1 VAILDADKEG
11 FLRNERSLIQ
21 TIGRASRNEHGAV
34 IMYADSVTDS
44 MKAAIDE
51 TARRRAIQIKYNKE
65 HGITPKT
72 IIKPVRDAIS
82 ITKSSSDAGK
92 KDDFVE
98 SDFEQMSTKDQKN
111 MLARLTD
118 EMREAAKKLDF
129 EQAATLR
136 DTIMELKAQI
146 S

>member
-1 VAILDADKEG
+1 
-11 FLRNERSLIQ
+11 
-21 TIGRASRNEHGAV
+21 
-34 IMYADSVTDS
+34 

>member
-1 VAILDADKEG
+1 
-11 FLRNERSLIQ
+11 
-21 TIGRASRNEHGAV
+21 
-34 IMYADSVTDS
+34 
-44 MKAAIDE
+44 
-51 TARRRAIQIKYNKE
+51 
-65 HGITPKT
+65 
-72 IIKPVRDAIS
+72 
-82 ITKSSSDAGK
+82 
-92 KDDFVE
+92 
-98 SDFEQMSTKDQKN
+98 